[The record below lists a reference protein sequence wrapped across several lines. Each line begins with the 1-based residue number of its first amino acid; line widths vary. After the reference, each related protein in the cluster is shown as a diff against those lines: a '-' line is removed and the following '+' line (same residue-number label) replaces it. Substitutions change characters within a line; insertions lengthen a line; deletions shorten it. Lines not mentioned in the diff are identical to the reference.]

1 MSLLVSLAHD
11 HGKTIITS
19 IHQPSSAV
27 FHKFDNVLFLA
38 DGCVVYYGSPSDS
51 LSYCKQLGYACPDG
65 YNSADHWMDLLVED
79 SAIPTN
85 LPDENILEGDEENN
99 VTSSFP
105 IKMENIDETTA
116 QEDDVTKNSLTTA
129 STPTGTNMKKG
140 RFANI
145 SRKFSSMTQTSKK
158 GIHLFDLTKQ
168 KRDEYVKI
176 KTPKGRLISTWNVDA
191 FAEEIEVAQSNDMET
206 GSLESSSI
214 HEEMKKEKKFNTSWS
229 TQFFILLHR
238 SLKNSRAAVWTSI
251 NFFKSV
257 ALGILTGLLWWQV
270 PHDEA
275 HLTDR
280 HSFIFF
286 AITYWVFDGT
296 FTAIFTFPNERDIIF
311 KERAS
316 GSYYLSAYFLSK
328 TLSEMPTRLL
338 LPTIFWTLA
347 YWMTGINFS
356 IGVFF
361 GTLGCTLLA
370 VLAGESYGLLCGAL
384 VMDFER
390 AMTIMVVISLTS
402 MAAGGF
408 YVQNIPVWLTWVKY
422 TSPFKFG
429 YEASQIMIFD
439 GPVKCDGSGILA
451 EYCTEGVEFA
461 TREQVLDFINS
472 EGTVAFNIGIL
483 FVLIVVPRYLSFLAL
498 KTKRGA
504 ERS

>member
-1 MSLLVSLAHD
+1 M
-11 HGKTIITS
+11 
-19 IHQPSSAV
+19 

-38 DGCVVYYGSPSDS
+38 DGCVVYYGSPADS
-51 LSYCKQLGYACPDG
+51 LLYCKNLGYACPDG

-79 SAIPTN
+79 SAIPT
-85 LPDENILEGDEENN
+85 ETVEEGDTETDGEGDLENN
-99 VTSSFP
+99 LTSSFP
-105 IKMENIDETTA
+105 IKMGNNDETTL
-116 QEDDVTKNSLTTA
+116 QDDDDVTKSILTTS
-129 STPTGTNMKKG
+129 STPTLNGANKN
-140 RFANI
+140 RFANF
-145 SRKFSSMTQTSKK
+145 SRKFSSMATSTKK
-158 GIHLFDLTKQ
+158 GAHLFDLTKQ
-168 KRDEYVKI
+168 KRNEYLKL
-176 KTPKGRLISTWNVDA
+176 KTPKGRLIASWNVDE
-191 FAEEIEVAQSNDMET
+191 FAEKIEGSGCELYET
-206 GSLESSSI
+206 GSMGSDQLN
-214 HEEMKKEKKFNTSWS
+214 EEMEKEKKFNTSWS

-238 SLKNSRAAVWTSI
+238 SLKNSKAAIWTPL

-257 ALGILTGLLWWQV
+257 ALGLLTGLLWFQV

-286 AITYWVFDGT
+286 SITYWIFDGT

-328 TLSEMPTRLL
+328 TLSEMPTRLF
-338 LPTIFWTLA
+338 LPMIFWTIS
-347 YWMTGINFS
+347 YWMS
-356 IGVFF
+356 GVNYSFLVF
-361 GTLGCTLLA
+361 LGTMGCTLLA

-408 YVQNIPVWLTWVKY
+408 YVQNIPIWLEWVKY

-439 GPVKCDGSGILA
+439 SPVKCDGSGVLA
-451 EYCTEGVEFA
+451 AYCTEGVEYA
-461 TREQVLDFINS
+461 TREQILEFINS
-472 EGTVAFNIGIL
+472 EGTIALNIGIL
-483 FVLIVVPRYLSFLAL
+483 LVLIIVPRYLSFLAL
-498 KTKRGA
+498 KAKRGA